1 MATHAH
7 PERVGVRAIT
17 MQQPYAWAMAAGYG
31 LYTRRGRATRFREGR
46 ECAGEWVAIHVGCNS
61 AHLQNAKLM
70 AAVRRRWPQCPSDG
84 ELRGMQRCIIGAAR
98 FVDGSV
104 SATNDADAKNDWFLS
119 HYDCSKTVAWR
130 ADRALLTTTALQYP
144 RGQVQVWHLKHA
156 GFEGGKAEESALLRA
171 INADEAKSGLAV
183 KEEVVLSS
191 VTKRGAKKRSRGGS
205 GATRSARLAAIKV
218 ERPRGDGTPSKKR
231 RRRTVARRTRSSTSR
246 DVKSVGGATRK
257 AKVD

>member
-7 PERVGVRAIT
+7 PERAGVRAIT

-46 ECAGEWVAIHVGCNS
+46 ECVAIP
-61 AHLQNAKLM
+61 
-70 AAVRRRWPQCPSDG
+70 AVRRRWPQCPSDG